1 MSSPV
6 NEKEQYSF
14 PAFEPDS
21 LHTVTHSSE
30 EDGTLQDYPHDASID
45 RDHLHVHT
53 SYADGSNH
61 YSRGPRGTSP
71 LSPSQAREQSQ
82 RLGDD
87 LEMLRAERVVSDS
100 AASDEESMGRGRSVG
115 RSRSR
120 AAGEPVDDFDV
131 GTTPIHE
138 KAKIY

>member
-30 EDGTLQDYPHDASID
+30 EDGELQDYSHDISTD
-45 RDHLHVHT
+45 RNHLHVHT
-53 SYADGSNH
+53 SYADGSH
-61 YSRGPRGTSP
+61 HHSRGPHGTPP
-71 LSPSQAREQSQ
+71 LSPLQAREQSQ

-87 LEMLRAERVVSDS
+87 LEMLRAERVVSES
-100 AASDEESMGRGRSVG
+100 AASDEESMVRGRSMG

-120 AAGEPVDDFDV
+120 AAGEP
-131 GTTPIHE
+131 
-138 KAKIY
+138 